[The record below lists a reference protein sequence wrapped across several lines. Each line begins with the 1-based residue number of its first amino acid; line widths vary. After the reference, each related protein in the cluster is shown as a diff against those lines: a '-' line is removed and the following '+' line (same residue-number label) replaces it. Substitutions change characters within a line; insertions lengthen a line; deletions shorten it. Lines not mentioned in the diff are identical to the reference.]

1 MTLIAIVT
9 EEQKSAVQDTLSAWE
24 ERHPIL
30 PPAED
35 KFTTLFVAWLNGNM
49 DNADGDTGSIYFVSR
64 SNEEIAAM
72 ALDIFKAVQP

>member
-1 MTLIAIVT
+1 MTIILDGT
-9 EEQKSAVQDTLSAWE
+9 EELQ
-24 ERHPIL
+24 HPVL
-30 PPAED
+30 VPLVKVPSAED